1 MQLYSWPSDS
11 ELGQSGHQALRL
23 RHTKR
28 MVKEAERKREE
39 GGGEKM
45 NSEIVTAA
53 PPTNPMGVI
62 IFAYNEELEAHH
74 ACIGLK

>member
-1 MQLYSWPSDS
+1 MDAALSWPSDS
-11 ELGQSGHQALRL
+11 ELGQSGHQALLRL

-53 PPTNPMGVI
+53 PPTNPIGVI
-62 IFAYNEELEAHH
+62 IFASNA
-74 ACIGLK
+74 K